1 MSFGAALAGFAG
13 GAASTY
19 AKKQQNE
26 YEDAKLKALVS
37 GGTMPERPKS
47 LGAQLVDK
55 VKENLPTF
63 GYDGGKSNPSKT
75 PDVATAS
82 VLKAEPPKSSDAD
95 YSEAFNDESV
105 VSSDPVAYQSV
116 YGRGLV

>member
-1 MSFGAALAGFAG
+1 MSLGAALAGFAG

-26 YEDAKLKALVS
+26 YEDAKLKAIVS
-37 GGTMPERPKS
+37 GGAMPERPKS

-63 GYDGGKSNPSKT
+63 GYDGNTSNYAKT
-75 PDVATAS
+75 PDATSAS
-82 VLKAEPPKSSDAD
+82 VLKAEPQKSSESE

-105 VSSDPVAYQSV
+105 VSSDPVAYQNV
-116 YGRGLV
+116 YERGLV